1 MFKKRILQL
10 SSIIVITVLFSSCN
24 NYDEPE
30 KAVISTNEE
39 SLSVI
44 QDKLDQDVLA
54 PELIIIPAG
63 SNTLGDITKT
73 GIENE
78 SPTYKVS
85 ISKPFA
91 IGKYEISFDEY
102 DYYCVETGKAK
113 PNDEGWGRGKRPVIN
128 ITWDDAHSYTKWLT
142 KKTGRKYFLPSEA
155 QWEYAARAGTQ
166 TSYWWGNEPGDKLAQ
181 CGDCAAIHRCKDC
194 KDVPLLDEGTAIIG
208 TYKAN
213 PFGLYDVHGNVM
225 EWVADCEHKTNS
237 SKTSDGSPRRNGN
250 CKKRV
255 MKDGSW
261 WNNVRFIRASV
272 RGTAADGLDY
282 KSFHVGVRVA
292 RELN

>member
-1 MFKKRILQL
+1 MLEKLINQL
-10 SSIIVITVLFSSCN
+10 FSIVVISALLSSCN
-24 NYDEPE
+24 NFDEPE
-30 KAVISTNEE
+30 KAIIITNEK
-39 SLSVI
+39 SFSII
-44 QDKLDQDVLA
+44 QDRLDDHTLA
-54 PELIIIPAG
+54 PELIVIPAG

-73 GIENE
+73 GIETE
-78 SPTYKVS
+78 SPTYSVS

-91 IGKYEISFDEY
+91 IGKYEISFDDY
-102 DYYCVETGKAK
+102 DFYCEETGISK
-113 PNDEGWGRGKRPVIN
+113 PDDEGWGRGKRPVIN
-128 ITWDDAHSYTKWLT
+128 ITWDEAFYYTKWLSE
-142 KKTGRKYFLPSEA
+142 KTGENYFLPSDA

-194 KDVPLLDEGTAIIG
+194 KDVPLLVEGTAIVG
-208 TYKAN
+208 SYKKN

-237 SKTSDGSPRRNGN
+237 SKASNGSPRRNGN
-250 CKKRV
+250 CNRRLI
-255 MKDGSW
+255 KDGSW
-261 WNNVRFIRASV
+261 ANNVRFIRASV
-272 RGTAADGLDY
+272 RGTAVDGLDY